1 MEHSALFSHRL
12 PCSPFKFAWF
22 VSRVHGGWAAGAII
36 AVLAGESLDQALVVL
51 LKLVID
57 AATTAAET
65 GFRDTG
71 AMWLFG
77 ILFPVTYL
85 LNENMWRVS
94 GFCGMRWITGV
105 RATVYRVL
113 FSYLTEHSSAYFNER
128 FAGALTN
135 KISNASRG
143 TGDILSSFLWEFLPL
158 LVGFALSFVIAA
170 VADWRLGV
178 FLGGWIILF
187 LLINVFLVLRK
198 HPYSYAVAESASILK
213 GKMVDT
219 TANISAVHQSGTH
232 EFERSYVDS
241 YIEAFRSADLKNWW
255 LSEWILFTNG
265 VLIALF
271 IAGMFLVALFLLS
284 RGAITIGTVV
294 MIVTIVLNIVR
305 GLFFIGH
312 KMTDFMDNYGQVR
325 EGLQEL
331 LIPHDIVDEP
341 GASQLSVER
350 GEVEFRD
357 VHFSY
362 GHKTVFD
369 HLSLTIRAGEKVGL
383 VGISGAGK
391 TTLVNILLR
400 QYELDEGGV
409 SIDGQNIRQV
419 TRESLRKAVAMV
431 PQDVSLFHRTIWEN
445 IRYGRLEATDE
456 EVVHAAKLAQANDFI
471 LELPGAYDTYVGER
485 GIKLSGGQRQRIAI
499 ARAFLK
505 NAPILVLDEATSS
518 LDSESEEAIQHA
530 LAELMLGKTVL
541 AIAHRLSTLQA
552 MDRLIVLDG
561 GRIVED
567 GSHAALLKQNGI
579 YARLWH
585 GQVSGFIQE
594 S

>member
-1 MEHSALFSHRL
+1 MESSTYVPHRL
-12 PCSPFKFAWF
+12 PRSPFKFAWF
-22 VSRVHGGWAAGAII
+22 VTCVHKRWAAGAIT
-36 AVLAGESLDQALVVL
+36 AVIVGESLDQTLVVL

-57 AATTAAET
+57 AAGSAAET
-65 GFRDTG
+65 GFQDMSN
-71 AMWLFG
+71 MWLFG
-77 ILFPVTYL
+77 LLFPLTYL
-85 LNENMWRVS
+85 LNENTWRVS
-94 GFCGMRWITGV
+94 GFCGMRWITGS
-105 RATVYRVL
+105 RATVHRVL
-113 FSYLTEHSSAYFNER
+113 FCYLTEHSSAYFNER

-158 LVGFALSFVIAA
+158 LMGFVLSFVIAA
-170 VADWRLGV
+170 ISDWRLGLI
-178 FLGGWIILF
+178 LGAWIILF
-187 LLINVFLVLRK
+187 LAINVVLVLRK
-198 HPYSYAVAESASILK
+198 HPYAYAVAETASTLK

-219 TANISAVHQSGTH
+219 TSNISAVHQSGTH
-232 EFERSYVDS
+232 EFERSYVDR
-241 YIEAFRSADLKNWW
+241 YIEAYRNADLKNWW
-255 LSEWILFTNG
+255 LSEWILFING
-265 VLIALF
+265 LLITLF
-271 IAGMFLVALFLLS
+271 IAAMFSMSLILFS
-284 RGAITIGTVV
+284 RGVITLGTVV

-312 KMTDFMDNYGQVR
+312 KMTDFVDNYGQVR

-331 LIPHDIVDEP
+331 LLPHDIVDHP
-341 GASQLSVER
+341 GASDLSVAQ

-362 GHKTVFD
+362 GHKTIFD
-369 HLSLTIRAGEKVGL
+369 HLSLSIKAGEKVGL

-400 QYELDEGGV
+400 QYELDEGV
-409 SIDGQNIRQV
+409 VCIDGQDIRKV
-419 TRESLRKAVAMV
+419 TRRSLREAVAMV

-445 IRYGRLEATDE
+445 IRYGRLGATDE
-456 EVVHAAKLAQANDFI
+456 DVVKSAKLAQANDFI
-471 LELPGAYDTYVGER
+471 LELPDAYDTFVGER

-518 LDSESEEAIQHA
+518 LDSESEGAVQSA
-530 LAELMLGKTVL
+530 LSELMHGKTVL

-561 GRIVED
+561 GKIVED
-567 GSHAALLKQNGI
+567 GSHTELLEREGI
-579 YARLWH
+579 YSRLWH
-585 GQVSGFIQE
+585 GQVSGFIQ
-594 S
+594 